1 MNDTAEVKKLRARVA
16 ELEDQVGTGGTPP
29 GDPDA
34 PRGRSRWWGVGSA
47 ILLVLACLLAP
58 FSVSSVWAS
67 TQLSDTDRYVET
79 VAPLADNSEVQAALA
94 DEVSTVIFENLD
106 IQGLTTELFDALAQS
121 RDLPPR
127 VETALPALAVP
138 LANGIESFTRTQVE
152 KFLASDEFAQVW
164 EQVNR
169 VAHEQV
175 VRLLEGGSGLVTADE
190 NAITINLGPIVEEVK
205 NRLVDQGFELAS
217 RIPAVDRSFVL
228 VQSGALSDAQS
239 FYGLLNTLGTWL
251 PFIVAA
257 LFAGGVILARD
268 KRRALVKGALGI
280 TAAMLVLGAA
290 LTLFRVLYIETTPAD
305 ILTKEGAG
313 DVFDTLVRFLRD
325 GLRATGTLALVVA
338 LAAFVTGPSSAAVRV
353 RRTTTGGIG
362 SLRGGAEAAGWQ
374 LGGVGTWTYSH
385 KRILRITVL
394 ALAGVALMLWTRPTV
409 GVVIVTALVAL
420 LALGIIEFLGRPPS
434 QLGGPAL
441 AGPTLGDEPPPTT
454 APTQRAA
461 GEEAS
466 PRAGEGVAQKDPSKG
481 SSVHPG

>member
-1 MNDTAEVKKLRARVA
+1 MNDTAEVNQLRARVA
-16 ELEDQVGTGGTPP
+16 ELESQAGAEGAPP
-29 GDPDA
+29 GHPDA
-34 PRGRSRWWGVGSA
+34 PRGRSRWWAVGSA

-79 VAPLADNSEVQAALA
+79 VAPLAENPEVQAALA
-94 DEVSTVIFENLD
+94 NEVSTVIFENLD
-106 IQGLTTELFDALAQS
+106 LQGLTTELFDALAQT

-127 VETALPALAVP
+127 VEAALPALAVP

-152 KFLASDEFAQVW
+152 KFIASDEFAQVW

-175 VRLLEGGSGLVTADE
+175 VRLLEGDSGVVTADE

-205 NRLVDQGFELAS
+205 DRLVAQGFELAS
-217 RIPAVDRSFVL
+217 RIPTVDRSFVL

-239 FYGLLNTLGTWL
+239 FYGLLNTLGAWL
-251 PFIVAA
+251 PFIVVA
-257 LFAGGVILARD
+257 LFVGGILLARD

-290 LTLFRVLYIETTPAD
+290 LTLVRVLYIETTPAD

-325 GLRATGTLALVVA
+325 GLRATGALALVLA
-338 LAAFVTGPSSAAVRV
+338 LAAFLTGPSSAAIRV
-353 RRTTTGGIG
+353 RKTATGGIG
-362 SLRGGAEAAGWQ
+362 SLRGGAESAGWQ
-374 LGGVGTWTYSH
+374 LGSVGTWTYSH
-385 KRILRITVL
+385 KRFLRIAVV
-394 ALAGVALMLWTRPTV
+394 ALAGVVLMLWARPTV

-420 LALGIIEFLGRPPS
+420 LALGVIEFLGRPPS
-434 QLGGPAL
+434 PE
-441 AGPTLGDEPPPTT
+441 AGPTAAPSTAGDEPPPE
-454 APTQRAA
+454 AAATQQTA
-461 GEEAS
+461 GEEAGL
-466 PRAGEGVAQKDPSKG
+466 RADDAMGEEDPSRE
-481 SSVHPG
+481 SPVQPG